1 MRKTDSTIRFKESLR
16 ISAVVLSIVSHLVSM
31 LLLSLYYRNLEIGYH
46 FLWQFYA
53 LAIVSMIVSLMLF
66 FIHETSTQIVFLFL
80 RYILLFLI
88 GYPLG
93 NYIGIELILYSSLI
107 IEISFYLSFPGNLI
121 VQSIIFFLFV
131 LTQGDGSAWQQTID
145 RVSIH
150 NLIATAIFS
159 LIIIIISL
167 KLKQSAEMSVEKT
180 KRIVHLDSAITQLT
194 DANIGFQ
201 SYVKTLEIQ
210 TLIEERK
217 RVSREIH
224 DTVGYVLTN
233 IIMMMEAAAL
243 LPNEKKTKRNEIL
256 FTARDQAQKG
266 LAETRAALRH
276 LRNEKIVKTYGI
288 NMIEEL
294 VSVFQ
299 QATGIDIRVEY
310 GNLSG
315 FTNDRIDAIIFR
327 TIQEGMT
334 NAFRH
339 GMATVIRINFWISD
353 KTLRVTIHDNGTG
366 SKEIVDGI
374 GVAGMRERI
383 SGIGGTI
390 DIRNVDDG
398 FKIDVEIPLELT
410 IGRD

>member
-1 MRKTDSTIRFKESLR
+1 MTKIDPLIRFKQPLHL
-16 ISAVVLSIVSHLVSM
+16 SAVVLSIGSHLISI
-31 LLLSLYYRNLEIGYH
+31 LLFSLYYRKLEVGYH

-53 LAIVSMIVSLMLF
+53 LALFSILISLMLF
-66 FIHETSTQIVFLFL
+66 FIHDISTQIIFIFL
-80 RYILLFLI
+80 RYLFLFLI

-121 VQSIIFFLFV
+121 VQSIIFLLFI
-131 LTQGDGSAWQQTID
+131 LTQGDLSAWQLNID
-145 RVSIH
+145 RVSVH
-150 NLIATAIFS
+150 DLIATAIFS
-159 LIIIIISL
+159 LFIIAISL
-167 KLKQSAEMSVEKT
+167 MLKQSTEKGDKKT
-180 KRIVHLDSAITQLT
+180 KRIIHLDSAISQLS

-256 FTARDQAQKG
+256 FTARNQAQKG
-266 LAETRAALRH
+266 LSETRAALRH

-299 QATGIDIRVEY
+299 EATGIDIKVEY

-339 GMATVIRINFWISD
+339 GMATVIRINFWITG
-353 KTLRVTIHDNGTG
+353 KTLRVSIHDNGIG

-383 SGIGGTI
+383 SDIGGTI

-398 FKIDVEIPLELT
+398 FKIDVEIPLE
-410 IGRD
+410 

>member
-1 MRKTDSTIRFKESLR
+1 MTKIVPIVRVKQPLLL
-16 ISAVVLSIVSHLVSM
+16 SAAALSILSHLISI
-31 LLLSLYYRNLEIGYH
+31 LLFSLYYRNLEVGYH

-53 LAIVSMIVSLMLF
+53 LALVSMIVSLMLF
-66 FIHETSTQIVFLFL
+66 FIHETRTQIIFLFL
-80 RYILLFLI
+80 HYLLLFLI

-93 NYIGIELILYSSLI
+93 NYIGIELILYSALI

-121 VQSIIFFLFV
+121 VQSIIFFLFI
-131 LTQGDGSAWQQTID
+131 LSQGEGSAWQRTID

-150 NLIATAIFS
+150 DLMATSIIS
-159 LIIIIISL
+159 LIIIIISMM
-167 KLKQSAEMSVEKT
+167 LKQSAEKCDKKT
-180 KRIVHLDSAITQLT
+180 KRITHLDSAISQLS

-243 LPNEKKTKRNEIL
+243 LPNEKKMKRNEIL

-276 LRNEKIVKTYGI
+276 LRNEKVVKAYGT

-299 QATGIDIRVEY
+299 QATGIDIKVEY

-339 GMATVIRINFWISD
+339 GMATVIRINFWIAG
-353 KTLRVTIHDNGTG
+353 KTLRVSIHDNGIG

-383 SGIGGTI
+383 SDIGGTI

-398 FKIDVEIPLELT
+398 FKIDVEIPLEQE
-410 IGRD
+410 IG

>member
-1 MRKTDSTIRFKESLR
+1 
-16 ISAVVLSIVSHLVSM
+16 
-31 LLLSLYYRNLEIGYH
+31 
-46 FLWQFYA
+46 
-53 LAIVSMIVSLMLF
+53 MLF
-66 FIHETSTQIVFLFL
+66 LINEPGTLIIFIFL
-80 RYILLFLI
+80 RYLLLFLI

-107 IEISFYLSFPGNLI
+107 LEISFYLSFPGNI
-121 VQSIIFFLFV
+121 AVQFIIFFLFI
-131 LTQGDGSAWQQTID
+131 LSQGDVSAWQKNIE
-145 RVSIH
+145 RVSLH
-150 NLIATAIFS
+150 DLLATTLYS

-167 KLKQSAEMSVEKT
+167 MLKKYSENCIEKT
-180 KRIVHLDSAITQLT
+180 KKIVHLDSAITQLT

-243 LPNEKKTKRNEIL
+243 LSDGKKLKRNEIL
-256 FTARDQAQKG
+256 STARDQAQKG

-299 QATGIDIRVEY
+299 QATGIDIKVEY
-310 GNLSG
+310 GNISG

-339 GMATVIRINFWISD
+339 GMATVIRINFWISE
-353 KTLRVTIHDNGTG
+353 KTLRVSIHDNGIG
-366 SKEIVDGI
+366 SIEIVDGI

-383 SGIGGTI
+383 SDIGGNI

-398 FKIDVEIPLELT
+398 FKIDIEIPLE
-410 IGRD
+410 

>member
-1 MRKTDSTIRFKESLR
+1 MKLYNSFKLKGNLR
-16 ISAVVLSIVSHLVSM
+16 LTGLSLSILSHLISVI
-31 LLLSLYYRNLEIGYH
+31 LFSLYYQNLEVGYH
-46 FLWQFYA
+46 FLGQFYV
-53 LAIVSMIVSLMLF
+53 LVLFSLIFSLMLF
-66 FIHETSTQIVFLFL
+66 FIHETRTQLIIIFL
-80 RYILLFLI
+80 RYLLLFLI

-107 IEISFYLSFPGNLI
+107 LEISFYLSFPGNI
-121 VQSIIFFLFV
+121 VVQFIIFFLFI
-131 LTQGDGSAWQQTID
+131 LSQGDVSAWQKNIE
-145 RVSIH
+145 RVSLH
-150 NLIATAIFS
+150 DLLATTVYS

-167 KLKQSAEMSVEKT
+167 MLKKSSNNSSEKS
-180 KRIVHLDSAITQLT
+180 KKIAHLDSAITQLT
-194 DANIGFQ
+194 NANIGFQ
-201 SYVKTLEIQ
+201 SYVKTLEMQ
-210 TLIEERK
+210 TLVEERK

-256 FTARDQAQKG
+256 LTARNQAQKG
-266 LAETRAALRH
+266 LAETRAALRL
-276 LRNEKIVKTYGI
+276 LRNEKIVKTYGT
-288 NMIEEL
+288 NMIKEL

-299 QATGIDIRVEY
+299 KATGIEIQVEY
-310 GNLSG
+310 GNLAG

-339 GMATVIRINFWISD
+339 GMATVIRINFWITG
-353 KTLRVTIHDNGTG
+353 KTLRVSIHDNGIG

-383 SGIGGTI
+383 SDIGGTI
-390 DIRNVDDG
+390 DIRNVEDG
-398 FKIDVEIPLELT
+398 FKIDVEIPLE
-410 IGRD
+410 

>member
-1 MRKTDSTIRFKESLR
+1 LIKQVILDRFKSPLR
-16 ISAVVLSIVSHLVSM
+16 ISAVLLSVISHVISIILF
-31 LLLSLYYRNLEIGYH
+31 SLYYRNLEIGYY

-53 LAIVSMIVSLMLF
+53 FAIVSVVLSLMLF
-66 FIHETSTQIVFLFL
+66 FIYETSTQIIFIFL
-80 RYILLFLI
+80 RYLLLFLI

-93 NYIGIELILYSSLI
+93 NYIGIELILYASLI
-107 IEISFYLSFPGNLI
+107 IEISFYLSFPGNII
-121 VQSIIFFLFV
+121 VQSIIFFLFM
-131 LTQGDGSAWQQTID
+131 LSQGEVSAWQKNIE

-150 NLIATAIFS
+150 DLTATAVYS
-159 LIIIIISL
+159 LIIIVISL
-167 KLKQSAEMSVEKT
+167 MLNKYSKNCTEKT
-180 KRIVHLDSAITQLT
+180 KKIEHLDSAITQLT

-243 LPNEKKTKRNEIL
+243 LTDEKKIKRNEIL
-256 FTARDQAQKG
+256 STARDQAQKG
-266 LAETRAALRH
+266 LSETRTALRH
-276 LRNEKIVKTYGI
+276 LRNEKIVKAYGI

-299 QATGIDIRVEY
+299 QATGIDIKVEY

-339 GMATVIRINFWISD
+339 GMATVIRINFWITQKS
-353 KTLRVTIHDNGTG
+353 LRVTIHDNGIG

-383 SGIGGTI
+383 TDIGGNI

-398 FKIDVEIPLELT
+398 FKIDVEIPLE
-410 IGRD
+410 

>member
-1 MRKTDSTIRFKESLR
+1 
-16 ISAVVLSIVSHLVSM
+16 
-31 LLLSLYYRNLEIGYH
+31 
-46 FLWQFYA
+46 
-53 LAIVSMIVSLMLF
+53 
-66 FIHETSTQIVFLFL
+66 
-80 RYILLFLI
+80 
-88 GYPLG
+88 
-93 NYIGIELILYSSLI
+93 

-121 VQSIIFFLFV
+121 VQSIIFLLFI
-131 LTQGDGSAWQQTID
+131 LTQGDLSAWQLNID
-145 RVSIH
+145 RVSVH
-150 NLIATAIFS
+150 DLIATAIFS
-159 LIIIIISL
+159 LFIIAISL
-167 KLKQSAEMSVEKT
+167 MLKQSTEKGDKKT
-180 KRIVHLDSAITQLT
+180 KRIIHLDSAISQLS

-256 FTARDQAQKG
+256 FTARNQAQKG
-266 LAETRAALRH
+266 LSETRAALRH

-299 QATGIDIRVEY
+299 EATGIDIKVEY

-339 GMATVIRINFWISD
+339 GMATVIRINFWITG
-353 KTLRVTIHDNGTG
+353 KTLRVSIHDNGIG

-383 SGIGGTI
+383 SDIGGTI

-398 FKIDVEIPLELT
+398 FKIDVEIPLE
-410 IGRD
+410 

>member
-1 MRKTDSTIRFKESLR
+1 MAKTVFINRFKQPLR
-16 ISAVVLSIVSHLVSM
+16 ISAVVFSTLSHLISI
-31 LLLSLYYRNLEIGYH
+31 LLFSLYYTNLEVGYH
-46 FLWQFYA
+46 FLGQFYA
-53 LAIVSMIVSLMLF
+53 LVLFSLIFSLMLF
-66 FIHETSTQIVFLFL
+66 FIYETRTQVIIIFL
-80 RYILLFLI
+80 RYLLLFLI

-121 VQSIIFFLFV
+121 VQSIIFFLFI
-131 LTQGDGSAWQQTID
+131 LTQGDVSAWQLNIS

-150 NLIATAIFS
+150 DLIATTVYS
-159 LIIIIISL
+159 LTIITVSL
-167 KLKQSAEMSVEKT
+167 MLKQSTAKGIEKT
-180 KRIVHLDSAITQLT
+180 KKIIHLDSAITQLT

-201 SYVKTLEIQ
+201 SYVKTLEMQ

-256 FTARDQAQKG
+256 LTAKGQAQKG

-276 LRNEKIVKTYGI
+276 LRNERIVKTYGT
-288 NMIEEL
+288 NMIKEL

-299 QATGIDIRVEY
+299 QATGIEIQVEY
-310 GNLSG
+310 GNLAG

-339 GMATVIRINFWISD
+339 GMATVIRINFWISG
-353 KTLRVTIHDNGTG
+353 KKLRVSIHDNGIG

-398 FKIDVEIPLELT
+398 FKIDVEIPLE
-410 IGRD
+410 

>member
-1 MRKTDSTIRFKESLR
+1 MNVSMKLYNSFKLKGNLR
-16 ISAVVLSIVSHLVSM
+16 LTGLSLSILSHLISVI
-31 LLLSLYYRNLEIGYH
+31 LFSLYYQNLEVGYH
-46 FLWQFYA
+46 FLGQFYV
-53 LAIVSMIVSLMLF
+53 LVLFSLIFSLMLF
-66 FIHETSTQIVFLFL
+66 FIHETRTQLIIIFL
-80 RYILLFLI
+80 RYLLLFLI

-93 NYIGIELILYSSLI
+93 NYIGIELILYTSLA

-121 VQSIIFFLFV
+121 VQFIIFFLFI
-131 LTQGDGSAWQQTID
+131 LTQGDVSAWQLNIS

-150 NLIATAIFS
+150 DLIATTVYS
-159 LIIIIISL
+159 LTIIIISL
-167 KLKQSAEMSVEKT
+167 MLKQRTVRGIEKT
-180 KRIVHLDSAITQLT
+180 KKIAHLDSAITQLT

-201 SYVKTLEIQ
+201 SYVKTLEMQ

-243 LPNEKKTKRNEIL
+243 LPNEEKTKRNEIL
-256 FTARDQAQKG
+256 LTARNQAQKG
-266 LAETRAALRH
+266 LSETRAALRL
-276 LRNEKIVKTYGI
+276 LRNERIVKTYGT
-288 NMIEEL
+288 NMIKEL

-299 QATGIDIRVEY
+299 EATGIEIQVEY
-310 GNLSG
+310 GNLAG

-334 NAFRH
+334 NSFRH
-339 GMATVIRINFWISD
+339 GMATVIRINFWISG
-353 KTLRVTIHDNGTG
+353 KKLRVSIHDNGIG

-383 SGIGGTI
+383 SDIGGTI

-398 FKIDVEIPLELT
+398 FKIDVEIPLE
-410 IGRD
+410 

>member
-1 MRKTDSTIRFKESLR
+1 MTKIVPVVRFKQPLR
-16 ISAVVLSIVSHLVSM
+16 ISAVVLSILSHLVSI
-31 LLLSLYYRNLEIGYH
+31 LLFSLYYRNLEVGYH

-53 LAIVSMIVSLMLF
+53 LTLFSIIVSLMLF
-66 FIHETSTQIVFLFL
+66 FIHEISTKIIIFFL
-80 RYILLFLI
+80 RYLLLFLI

-93 NYIGIELILYSSLI
+93 NYISIELILYSSLI

-121 VQSIIFFLFV
+121 VQSIIFILFL
-131 LTQGDGSAWQQTID
+131 LTQGEGSAWQRTID

-150 NLIATAIFS
+150 DLIATALFS
-159 LIIIIISL
+159 LMIIIISL
-167 KLKQSAEMSVEKT
+167 MLKQSTEKSNEKT
-180 KRIVHLDSAITQLT
+180 KRIIHLNSAISQLS

-201 SYVKTLEIQ
+201 SYVKTLEIH

-243 LPNEKKTKRNEIL
+243 LPNEKKTKRTEIL

-266 LAETRAALRH
+266 LEETRAALRH

-299 QATGIDIRVEY
+299 EATGIDIKVEY

-339 GMATVIRINFWISD
+339 GMATVIRINFWISE
-353 KTLRVTIHDNGTG
+353 KTLRVSIHDNGIG
-366 SKEIVDGI
+366 AKEIVDGI

-383 SGIGGTI
+383 SDIGGTI

-398 FKIDVEIPLELT
+398 FKIDVEIPLE
-410 IGRD
+410 

>member
-1 MRKTDSTIRFKESLR
+1 LLKKALINKIKKPLKF
-16 ISAVVLSIVSHLVSM
+16 SAMMLSVVSHFVSII
-31 LLLSLYYRNLEIGYH
+31 LFSLYYRNLEVGNY
-46 FLWQFYA
+46 FLWQFYVFS
-53 LAIVSMIVSLMLF
+53 IVSVIISLILF
-66 FIHETSTQIVFLFL
+66 LLNDTSTTIIFIFL
-80 RYILLFLI
+80 RYLLLFLI

-93 NYIGIELILYSSLI
+93 TYIGLELILYSSLI
-107 IEISFYLSFPGNLI
+107 IEISFYLSFPGNII
-121 VQSIIFFLFV
+121 VQSIIFFLFI
-131 LTQGDGSAWQQTID
+131 LSQGDVSAWQKNIEK
-145 RVSIH
+145 VSIH
-150 NLIATAIFS
+150 DLTATTVYS

-167 KLKQSAEMSVEKT
+167 MLKKSSENSSEKT
-180 KRIVHLDSAITQLT
+180 KRILHLDSAITQLT

-243 LPNEKKTKRNEIL
+243 LSDRKKIKRNEIL

-276 LRNEKIVKTYGI
+276 LRNEKIGKTYGI

-299 QATGIDIRVEY
+299 QATGIDIKVEY

-339 GMATVIRINFWISD
+339 GMATIIRINFWITEE
-353 KTLRVTIHDNGTG
+353 TLRVSIHDNGIG

-383 SGIGGTI
+383 FDIGGNI

-398 FKIDVEIPLELT
+398 FKIDVEIPLE
-410 IGRD
+410 

>member
-1 MRKTDSTIRFKESLR
+1 MI
-16 ISAVVLSIVSHLVSM
+16 IS
-31 LLLSLYYRNLEIGYH
+31 LLLLFINETGTQTIFILVR
-46 FLWQFYA
+46 FL
-53 LAIVSMIVSLMLF
+53 
-66 FIHETSTQIVFLFL
+66 
-80 RYILLFLI
+80 LLFLI

-93 NYIGIELILYSSLI
+93 TYIGIELILYSSLI
-107 IEISFYLSFPGNLI
+107 IEISFYLSYPGNLI
-121 VQSIIFFLFV
+121 VQIVIFLLFM
-131 LTQGDGSAWQQTID
+131 LSQGEASAWQINIE
-145 RVSIH
+145 RVSLH
-150 NLIATAIFS
+150 DLTATAMYS
-159 LIIIIISL
+159 LVIIVITLML
-167 KLKQSAEMSVEKT
+167 KKSADRCTDKT
-180 KRIVHLDSAITQLT
+180 KRIVHLDSAITQLS

-201 SYVKTLEIQ
+201 SYVKNLEIQ

-243 LPNEKKTKRNEIL
+243 LSDKKKLKRNEIL

-276 LRNEKIVKTYGI
+276 LRNETIVKTYGI

-294 VSVFQ
+294 VSVFR
-299 QATGIDIRVEY
+299 QATGIDIKVEY

-315 FTNDRIDAIIFR
+315 FTNDKIDAIIFR

-339 GMATVIRINFWISD
+339 GMATVIRINFWITEN
-353 KTLRVTIHDNGTG
+353 TLRVSIHDNGKG

-383 SGIGGTI
+383 SDIGGKI

-398 FKIDVEIPLELT
+398 FKIDVEIPLEQK
-410 IGRD
+410 IGYN

>member
-1 MRKTDSTIRFKESLR
+1 MIKQVILDRFKSPLR
-16 ISAVVLSIVSHLVSM
+16 ISAVLLSVISHVISIILF
-31 LLLSLYYRNLEIGYH
+31 SLYYRNLEIGYY

-53 LAIVSMIVSLMLF
+53 FAIVSVVLSLMLF
-66 FIHETSTQIVFLFL
+66 FIYETSTQIIFIFL
-80 RYILLFLI
+80 RYLLLFLI

-93 NYIGIELILYSSLI
+93 NYIGIELILYASLI
-107 IEISFYLSFPGNLI
+107 IEISFYLSFPGNII
-121 VQSIIFFLFV
+121 VQSIIFFLFM
-131 LTQGDGSAWQQTID
+131 LSQGEVSAWQKNIE

-150 NLIATAIFS
+150 DLTATAVYS
-159 LIIIIISL
+159 LIIIVISL
-167 KLKQSAEMSVEKT
+167 MLNKYSKNCTEKT
-180 KRIVHLDSAITQLT
+180 KKIEHLDSAITQLT

-243 LPNEKKTKRNEIL
+243 LTDEKKIKRNEIL
-256 FTARDQAQKG
+256 STARDQAQKG
-266 LAETRAALRH
+266 LSETRTALRH
-276 LRNEKIVKTYGI
+276 LRNEKIVKAYGI

-299 QATGIDIRVEY
+299 QATGIDIKVEY

-339 GMATVIRINFWISD
+339 GMATVIRINFWITQKS
-353 KTLRVTIHDNGTG
+353 LRVTIHDNGIG

-383 SGIGGTI
+383 TDIGGNI

-398 FKIDVEIPLELT
+398 FKIDVEIPLE
-410 IGRD
+410 

>member
-1 MRKTDSTIRFKESLR
+1 MNIAMKRYNLFSLKTNLRKTS
-16 ISAVVLSIVSHLVSM
+16 
-31 LLLSLYYRNLEIGYH
+31 LLLSILSYIISIILFYLYYRNLEFGYK
-46 FLWQFYA
+46 FQRQFYIF
-53 LAIVSMIVSLMLF
+53 LIFSL
-66 FIHETSTQIVFLFL
+66 FISILLFL
-80 RYILLFLI
+80 SKETRSSLLLLIIRYVLLFLI

-93 NYIGIELILYSSLI
+93 SYIGIELVLYSALI
-107 IEISFYLSFPGNLI
+107 IEISFYLPLPGNIILQI
-121 VQSIIFFLFV
+121 IIFTGFILS
-131 LTQGDGSAWQQTID
+131 QGDISAWQKNISG
-145 RVSIH
+145 VSFHDLLAISAYGLV
-150 NLIATAIFS
+150 LIA
-159 LIIIIISL
+159 ISVML
-167 KLKQSAEMSVEKT
+167 KNSDTINHTKTEKI
-180 KRIVHLDSAITQLT
+180 KHLDSAISQLT

-243 LPNEKKTKRNEIL
+243 LSDEKKIKRNEIL

-266 LAETRAALRH
+266 LTETRAALRH
-276 LRNEKIVKTYGI
+276 LRNEKIVKNYGI

-294 VSVFQ
+294 VSVFHK
-299 QATGIDIRVEY
+299 ATGIDIKVEY
-310 GNLSG
+310 GNISG

-339 GMATVIRINFWISD
+339 GMATVIRINFWITEE
-353 KTLRVTIHDNGTG
+353 TLRVSIHDNGIG
-366 SKEIVDGI
+366 STEIVDGI

-383 SGIGGTI
+383 FDIGGNI

-398 FKIDVEIPLELT
+398 FKIDVEIPLE
-410 IGRD
+410 

>member
-1 MRKTDSTIRFKESLR
+1 M
-16 ISAVVLSIVSHLVSM
+16 
-31 LLLSLYYRNLEIGYH
+31 
-46 FLWQFYA
+46 
-53 LAIVSMIVSLMLF
+53 
-66 FIHETSTQIVFLFL
+66 
-80 RYILLFLI
+80 
-88 GYPLG
+88 
-93 NYIGIELILYSSLI
+93 
-107 IEISFYLSFPGNLI
+107 
-121 VQSIIFFLFV
+121 VQSIIFFLFMFS
-131 LTQGDGSAWQQTID
+131 QGEVSAWQKNIE
-145 RVSIH
+145 RVSLH
-150 NLIATAIFS
+150 DLTATAVYS
-159 LIIIIISL
+159 LIIIVISL
-167 KLKQSAEMSVEKT
+167 MLKKYSKNCTEKT

-233 IIMMMEAAAL
+233 IIMMMEDAAL
-243 LPNEKKTKRNEIL
+243 LTDEKKIKRNEIL
-256 FTARDQAQKG
+256 FTARNQAQKG
-266 LAETRAALRH
+266 LEETRAALRH
-276 LRNEKIVKTYGI
+276 LRNETIVKTYGI

-299 QATGIDIRVEY
+299 QATGIDIKVEY

-339 GMATVIRINFWISD
+339 GMATIIRINFWITK
-353 KTLRVTIHDNGTG
+353 KTLRVSIHDNGIG

-383 SGIGGTI
+383 YSIGGNI

-398 FKIDVEIPLELT
+398 FKIDVEIPLE
-410 IGRD
+410 

>member
-1 MRKTDSTIRFKESLR
+1 MNVSMKLYNSFKLKGNLR
-16 ISAVVLSIVSHLVSM
+16 LTGLSLSILSHLISVI
-31 LLLSLYYRNLEIGYH
+31 LFSLYYQNLEVGYH
-46 FLWQFYA
+46 FLGQFYV
-53 LAIVSMIVSLMLF
+53 LVLFSLIFSLMLF
-66 FIHETSTQIVFLFL
+66 FIHETRTQLIIIFL
-80 RYILLFLI
+80 RYLLLFLI

-107 IEISFYLSFPGNLI
+107 LEISFYLSFPGNI
-121 VQSIIFFLFV
+121 VVQFIIFFLFI
-131 LTQGDGSAWQQTID
+131 LSQGDVSAWQKNIE
-145 RVSIH
+145 RVSLH
-150 NLIATAIFS
+150 DLLATTVYS

-167 KLKQSAEMSVEKT
+167 MLKKSSNNSSEKS
-180 KRIVHLDSAITQLT
+180 KKIAHLDSAITQLT
-194 DANIGFQ
+194 NANIGFQ
-201 SYVKTLEIQ
+201 SYVKTLEMQ
-210 TLIEERK
+210 TLVEERK

-256 FTARDQAQKG
+256 LTARNQAQKG
-266 LAETRAALRH
+266 LAETRAALRL
-276 LRNEKIVKTYGI
+276 LRNEKIVKTYGT
-288 NMIEEL
+288 NMIKEL

-299 QATGIDIRVEY
+299 KATGIEIQVEY
-310 GNLSG
+310 GNLAG

-339 GMATVIRINFWISD
+339 GMATVIRINFWITG
-353 KTLRVTIHDNGTG
+353 KTLRVSIHDNGIG

-383 SGIGGTI
+383 SDIGGTI
-390 DIRNVDDG
+390 DIRNVEDG
-398 FKIDVEIPLELT
+398 FKIDVEIPLE
-410 IGRD
+410 

>member
-1 MRKTDSTIRFKESLR
+1 MITQIAPDRFKAPLK
-16 ISAVVLSIVSHLVSM
+16 ISAVLLSEISHLVSIF
-31 LLLSLYYRNLEIGYH
+31 LFSLFYKNLEIGDY
-46 FLWQFYA
+46 FFWQFYTFT
-53 LAIVSMIVSLMLF
+53 IVSAILSLILF
-66 FIHETSTQIVFLFL
+66 VIHETSTQIIFIFL
-80 RYILLFLI
+80 RYLLLFLI

-93 NYIGIELILYSSLI
+93 NYIGIELILYASLI
-107 IEISFYLSFPGNLI
+107 IEISFYLSSPGNII
-121 VQSIIFFLFV
+121 VQSIIFFLFI
-131 LTQGDGSAWQQTID
+131 LSQGDVSAWQENIEG
-145 RVSIH
+145 VSIH
-150 NLIATAIFS
+150 DLTATAVYS

-167 KLKQSAEMSVEKT
+167 LLQKSSKNCTEKT
-180 KRIVHLDSAITQLT
+180 KKIVHLNSAITQLT

-243 LPNEKKTKRNEIL
+243 LTDEKKIKRNEII

-276 LRNEKIVKTYGI
+276 LRNETLVKTYGI

-299 QATGIDIRVEY
+299 QATGIDIKVEY

-339 GMATVIRINFWISD
+339 GMATVIRINFWISEN
-353 KTLRVTIHDNGTG
+353 TLRVSIHDNGIG
-366 SKEIVDGI
+366 SKEIVEGI

-383 SGIGGTI
+383 TAIGGVI

-398 FKIDVEIPLELT
+398 FKIDVEIPL
-410 IGRD
+410 

>member
-1 MRKTDSTIRFKESLR
+1 MVKQAVSNNKLKFLR
-16 ISAVVLSIVSHLVSM
+16 IPA
-31 LLLSLYYRNLEIGYH
+31 LLLSVISHSVALVLFILYYNNLEIGYN
-46 FLWQFYA
+46 FLGQFYA
-53 LAIVSMIVSLMLF
+53 FIMVSIIISLLLF
-66 FIHETSTQIVFLFL
+66 FIQETSTKVIFIFLHYL
-80 RYILLFLI
+80 LLFLI

-107 IEISFYLSFPGNLI
+107 IEISFYLSSPGNI
-121 VQSIIFFLFV
+121 VVQSIIFLLFM
-131 LTQGDGSAWQQTID
+131 LSQGEASAWQKSID

-150 NLIATAIFS
+150 DLTAAAVYS

-167 KLKQSAEMSVEKT
+167 MLKKSSKNCTEKT
-180 KRIVHLDSAITQLT
+180 KKIVHLDSAITQLT

-243 LPNEKKTKRNEIL
+243 LSDDKKIKRNEIL
-256 FTARDQAQKG
+256 STARDQAQKG
-266 LAETRAALRH
+266 LTETRAALRH
-276 LRNEKIVKTYGI
+276 LRNETIVKTYGI
-288 NMIEEL
+288 NMIKEL

-299 QATGIDIRVEY
+299 QATGIDIKVEY

-339 GMATVIRINFWISD
+339 GMATVIRINFWITE
-353 KTLRVTIHDNGTG
+353 KTLRVSIHDNGIG
-366 SKEIVDGI
+366 SKEIVAGI
-374 GVAGMRERI
+374 GVAGMKERI
-383 SGIGGTI
+383 FDIGGSI

-398 FKIDVEIPLELT
+398 FNIDVEIPLEQT
-410 IGRD
+410 IGRN

>member
-1 MRKTDSTIRFKESLR
+1 MKQIFIFNRINQPLR
-16 ISAVVLSIVSHLVSM
+16 ISALAISIISHLISII
-31 LLLSLYYRNLEIGYH
+31 LFRLYYTNLEIGYY

-53 LAIVSMIVSLMLF
+53 FAVVSMILGLMLF
-66 FIHETSTQIVFLFL
+66 FIQETSTKVVFIFIHYL
-80 RYILLFLI
+80 LLFLI

-107 IEISFYLSFPGNLI
+107 IEISFYLLFPGNI
-121 VQSIIFFLFV
+121 VVQSIIFSLFM
-131 LTQGDGSAWQQTID
+131 LSQGKVSAWQKNID

-150 NLIATAIFS
+150 DLTAAALYS
-159 LIIIIISL
+159 LIVITISL
-167 KLKQSAEMSVEKT
+167 MLKKSSDKCTEKT
-180 KRIVHLDSAITQLT
+180 KRIIHLDSAITQLT

-243 LPNEKKTKRNEIL
+243 LSDDKKIKRNEIL
-256 FTARDQAQKG
+256 STARDQAQKG
-266 LAETRAALRH
+266 LEETRAALRH
-276 LRNEKIVKTYGI
+276 LRNETIVKTYGI

-299 QATGIDIRVEY
+299 QATGIDIKVEY

-339 GMATVIRINFWISD
+339 GMATIIRINFWIT
-353 KTLRVTIHDNGTG
+353 KINLRVSIHDNGIG
-366 SKEIVDGI
+366 SKDIVDGI

-383 SGIGGTI
+383 FDIGGTI

-398 FKIDVEIPLELT
+398 FKIDLEIPLE
-410 IGRD
+410 

>member
-1 MRKTDSTIRFKESLR
+1 
-16 ISAVVLSIVSHLVSM
+16 
-31 LLLSLYYRNLEIGYH
+31 
-46 FLWQFYA
+46 
-53 LAIVSMIVSLMLF
+53 MLF
-66 FIHETSTQIVFLFL
+66 FMHETGTQIIFIFL
-80 RYILLFLI
+80 RYLLLFLI

-107 IEISFYLSFPGNLI
+107 IETSFYLSSPGNII
-121 VQSIIFFLFV
+121 VQSIIFFLFM
-131 LTQGDGSAWQQTID
+131 LSQGEVSAWQKNIE

-150 NLIATAIFS
+150 DLTAAAVYS
-159 LIIIIISL
+159 LIIIVISIML
-167 KLKQSAEMSVEKT
+167 KRYSNSCTEKT
-180 KRIVHLDSAITQLT
+180 KRIIHLDSAITQLT

-233 IIMMMEAAAL
+233 IIMMMEAAVL
-243 LPNEKKTKRNEIL
+243 LSDEKKLKRNEIL
-256 FTARDQAQKG
+256 STARDQAQKG

-276 LRNEKIVKTYGI
+276 LRNENIVKPYGI

-299 QATGIDIRVEY
+299 AATGIDIKVEY

-339 GMATVIRINFWISD
+339 GMATIISINFWITEE
-353 KTLRVTIHDNGTG
+353 TLRVSIHDNGIG

-383 SGIGGTI
+383 LGIGGTL

-398 FKIDVEIPLELT
+398 FKIDVEIPME
-410 IGRD
+410 

>member
-1 MRKTDSTIRFKESLR
+1 MTKIVTSDRFRQPLR
-16 ISAVVLSIVSHLVSM
+16 ISAAALSILSHLVSI
-31 LLLSLYYRNLEIGYH
+31 LLFSLYYRNLEVGYH
-46 FLWQFYA
+46 FIWQFYA
-53 LAIVSMIVSLMLF
+53 LALFSMIVSLMLF
-66 FIHETSTQIVFLFL
+66 FIHETSTQIIIIFL
-80 RYILLFLI
+80 RYLLLFLI

-93 NYIGIELILYSSLI
+93 NYIGIELILYSSLV
-107 IEISFYLSFPGNLI
+107 IEISFYLLFPGNLI
-121 VQSIIFFLFV
+121 VQSVIFFLFI
-131 LTQGDGSAWQQTID
+131 LTQGNVSAWQQNID
-145 RVSIH
+145 PVSGH
-150 NLIATAIFS
+150 DLIATAVYS
-159 LIIIIISL
+159 LIIIVISL
-167 KLKQSAEMSVEKT
+167 MLKQSAEKCAEKT
-180 KRIVHLDSAITQLT
+180 KRIVHLDSAISQLT

-201 SYVKTLEIQ
+201 SYVKNLEIQ

-243 LPNEKKTKRNEIL
+243 LPNEKKSKRNEIL

-276 LRNEKIVKTYGI
+276 LRNEKIVKAYGI

-299 QATGIDIRVEY
+299 QATGIDIKVEY

-339 GMATVIRINFWISD
+339 GMATVIRINFWISGE
-353 KTLRVTIHDNGTG
+353 TLRVSIHDNGMG
-366 SKEIVDGI
+366 SKEIVEGI

-383 SGIGGTI
+383 SDIGGQI

-398 FKIDVEIPLELT
+398 FKIDVEIPLEFT
-410 IGRD
+410 IG

>member
-1 MRKTDSTIRFKESLR
+1 MTKIISLIKFKQPLHL
-16 ISAVVLSIVSHLVSM
+16 SAVILSIISHLASI
-31 LLLSLYYRNLEIGYH
+31 LLFTLYCRNLEFGYH

-53 LAIVSMIVSLMLF
+53 LTLFSMIISLILF
-66 FIHETSTQIVFLFL
+66 FIHETSTHIIFLFL
-80 RYILLFLI
+80 RYTLLFLI

-93 NYIGIELILYSSLI
+93 NYIGIELILYATLI
-107 IEISFYLSFPGNLI
+107 IEVSFYLSFPVNLG
-121 VQSIIFFLFV
+121 VQFIIFVSFL
-131 LTQGDGSAWQQTID
+131 LTQGDGSAWQQNIGP
-145 RVSIH
+145 VSSH
-150 NLIATAIFS
+150 DLIATAIFS
-159 LIIIIISL
+159 LIMIVISL
-167 KLKQSAEMSVEKT
+167 MLKQSTDKSNEKT
-180 KRIVHLDSAITQLT
+180 KRIIHLDSAISQLS

-201 SYVKTLEIQ
+201 SYVKTLEIH

-243 LPNEKKTKRNEIL
+243 LPNEKKTKRTEIL

-299 QATGIDIRVEY
+299 EATGIDIKVEY

-339 GMATVIRINFWISD
+339 GMATVIRINFWIAD
-353 KTLRVTIHDNGTG
+353 KTLRVSIHDNGIG

-383 SGIGGTI
+383 SDIGGTI

-398 FKIDVEIPLELT
+398 FKIDVEIPLE
-410 IGRD
+410 

>member
-1 MRKTDSTIRFKESLR
+1 MTKAISSDRFKQPLR
-16 ISAVVLSIVSHLVSM
+16 ISAAIISFLSHIVSI
-31 LLLSLYYRNLEIGYH
+31 LLFSLYYRNLEIGHY

-53 LAIVSMIVSLMLF
+53 LAIVSMIISIMLF
-66 FIHETSTQIVFLFL
+66 FIYETSTQIIFIFL
-80 RYILLFLI
+80 RYLLLFLI

-93 NYIGIELILYSSLI
+93 DYIGIELILYSSLI
-107 IEISFYLSFPGNLI
+107 IEISFYLSFPGNMI
-121 VQSIIFFLFV
+121 VQSIVFFLFI
-131 LTQGDGSAWQQTID
+131 LTQGDASAWQQKIN

-150 NLIATAIFS
+150 DLTAAAAFS
-159 LIIIIISL
+159 LFIIVISL
-167 KLKQSAEMSVEKT
+167 MLRQSAERGDRKA

-194 DANIGFQ
+194 DANLGFQ
-201 SYVKTLEIQ
+201 SYVKNLEIQ

-243 LPNEKKTKRNEIL
+243 LPDKKDTKRKEIL

-276 LRNEKIVKTYGI
+276 LRNETVVKAYGI

-299 QATGIDIRVEY
+299 QATGIDIKVEY

-339 GMATVIRINFWISD
+339 GMATVIRINFWIIEE
-353 KTLRVTIHDNGTG
+353 TLRVSIHDNGMG
-366 SKEIVDGI
+366 SKEIVEGI

-383 SGIGGTI
+383 ADIGGKI

-398 FKIDVEIPLELT
+398 FKIDVEIPLEEG
-410 IGRD
+410 IG

>member
-1 MRKTDSTIRFKESLR
+1 LIKQVSSYKFKKPLNLT
-16 ISAVVLSIVSHLVSM
+16 AVLLSVISHLVSI
-31 LLLSLYYRNLEIGYH
+31 LLFSLYYRNLVVGHY

-53 LAIVSMIVSLMLF
+53 LTIVSLIISLMLF
-66 FIHETSTQIVFLFL
+66 LINEPGTLIIFIFL
-80 RYILLFLI
+80 RYLLLFLI

-107 IEISFYLSFPGNLI
+107 LEISFYLSFPGNI
-121 VQSIIFFLFV
+121 AVQFIIFFLFI
-131 LTQGDGSAWQQTID
+131 LSQGDVSAWQKNIE
-145 RVSIH
+145 RVSLH
-150 NLIATAIFS
+150 DLLATTLYS

-167 KLKQSAEMSVEKT
+167 MLKKYSENCIEKT
-180 KRIVHLDSAITQLT
+180 KKIVHLDSAITQLT

-243 LPNEKKTKRNEIL
+243 LSDGKKLKRNEIL
-256 FTARDQAQKG
+256 STARDQAQKG

-299 QATGIDIRVEY
+299 QATGIDIKVEY
-310 GNLSG
+310 GNISG

-339 GMATVIRINFWISD
+339 GMATVIRINFWISE
-353 KTLRVTIHDNGTG
+353 KTLRVSIHDNGIG
-366 SKEIVDGI
+366 SIEIVDGI

-383 SGIGGTI
+383 SDIGGNI

-398 FKIDVEIPLELT
+398 FKIDIEIPLE
-410 IGRD
+410 

>member
-1 MRKTDSTIRFKESLR
+1 M
-16 ISAVVLSIVSHLVSM
+16 
-31 LLLSLYYRNLEIGYH
+31 
-46 FLWQFYA
+46 QF
-53 LAIVSMIVSLMLF
+53 
-66 FIHETSTQIVFLFL
+66 
-80 RYILLFLI
+80 
-88 GYPLG
+88 
-93 NYIGIELILYSSLI
+93 
-107 IEISFYLSFPGNLI
+107 
-121 VQSIIFFLFV
+121 IIFTSFI
-131 LTQGDGSAWQQTID
+131 LTQGDVSAWQQNID
-145 RVSIH
+145 RVSSH
-150 NLIATAIFS
+150 DLLATAVYS
-159 LIIIIISL
+159 LIIILISL
-167 KLKQSAEMSVEKT
+167 MLKHSAEKCTEKT
-180 KRIVHLDSAITQLT
+180 KRIVHLDSAISQLT

-256 FTARDQAQKG
+256 FTSRDQAQKG

-276 LRNEKIVKTYGI
+276 LRNEKVVKAYGI

-294 VSVFQ
+294 VSVFR
-299 QATGIDIRVEY
+299 QATGIDIKVEY

-339 GMATVIRINFWISD
+339 GMATVIRINFWISGE
-353 KTLRVTIHDNGTG
+353 TLRVSIHDNGIG

-383 SGIGGTI
+383 SDIGGQI

-410 IGRD
+410 IG

>member
-1 MRKTDSTIRFKESLR
+1 MKKIVPITRSREALH
-16 ISAVVLSIVSHLVSM
+16 ISASAYSILSHLISI
-31 LLLSLYYRNLEIGYH
+31 LLFSLYYRNLELGYH

-53 LAIVSMIVSLMLF
+53 LILVSMIVSLILF
-66 FIHETSTQIVFLFL
+66 FIHETSTRIIFLFL
-80 RYILLFLI
+80 HYTLLFLI

-93 NYIGIELILYSSLI
+93 SYIGIELILYTSLI

-121 VQSIIFFLFV
+121 VQSIIFFLFI
-131 LTQGDGSAWQQTID
+131 LSQGGGSAWQRTID

-150 NLIATAIFS
+150 DLISTAVIS
-159 LIIIIISL
+159 LIMIVISMML
-167 KLKQSAEMSVEKT
+167 KKSSENCNEKT

-233 IIMMMEAAAL
+233 IIMMMEAASL
-243 LPNEKKTKRNEIL
+243 LPDKKKAKRNEIL
-256 FTARDQAQKG
+256 FTARGQAQKG
-266 LAETRAALRH
+266 LEETRAALRH

-294 VSVFQ
+294 ISVFQ
-299 QATGIDIRVEY
+299 EATGIDIKVEY

-339 GMATVIRINFWISD
+339 GMATVIRINFWISG
-353 KTLRVTIHDNGTG
+353 KTLRVSIHDNGIG

-383 SGIGGTI
+383 SDIGGTI

-398 FKIDVEIPLELT
+398 FKIDVEIPLE
-410 IGRD
+410 

>member
-1 MRKTDSTIRFKESLR
+1 LKKIFIFNRINQPLK
-16 ISAVVLSIVSHLVSM
+16 ISAFTISIASHLISII
-31 LLLSLYYRNLEIGYH
+31 LFSLYYKNLEIGYY
-46 FLWQFYA
+46 FLWQFYTFA
-53 LAIVSMIVSLMLF
+53 TISLTLSLILF
-66 FIHETSTQIVFLFL
+66 LIHETSTIIIFIFL
-80 RYILLFLI
+80 RYLLLFLI

-107 IEISFYLSFPGNLI
+107 IETSFYLLSPGNII
-121 VQSIIFFLFV
+121 VQSIIFLLFM
-131 LTQGDGSAWQQTID
+131 LSQGEVSAWQKNVE

-150 NLIATAIFS
+150 DLTAAAMYS
-159 LIIIIISL
+159 LIIITISL
-167 KLKQSAEMSVEKT
+167 MLKKSSEKCTDKT
-180 KRIVHLDSAITQLT
+180 KRIIHLDSAITQLT

-233 IIMMMEAAAL
+233 IIMMMEAASL
-243 LPNEKKTKRNEIL
+243 LSDENKIKRNEIL
-256 FTARDQAQKG
+256 FTARNQAQKG
-266 LAETRAALRH
+266 LEETRAALRH
-276 LRNEKIVKTYGI
+276 LRNETIVKTYGI

-299 QATGIDIRVEY
+299 QATGIDIKVEY

-339 GMATVIRINFWISD
+339 GMATIIRINFWITN
-353 KTLRVTIHDNGTG
+353 KTLRVSIHDNGIG

-383 SGIGGTI
+383 HDIGGEI
-390 DIRNVDDG
+390 AIGNVEDG
-398 FKIDVEIPLELT
+398 FKIDIEIPLE
-410 IGRD
+410 

>member
-1 MRKTDSTIRFKESLR
+1 MKKIFAFNRFKQPLR
-16 ISAVVLSIVSHLVSM
+16 ISAVVFSTLSHLISI
-31 LLLSLYYRNLEIGYH
+31 LLFSLYYTNLEVGYH
-46 FLWQFYA
+46 FLGQFYA
-53 LAIVSMIVSLMLF
+53 LVLFSLIFSLMLF
-66 FIHETSTQIVFLFL
+66 FIHETRTQLIILFL
-80 RYILLFLI
+80 RYLLLFLI

-93 NYIGIELILYSSLI
+93 NYIGIELILYSSLV

-121 VQSIIFFLFV
+121 VQSIIFFLFI
-131 LTQGDGSAWQQTID
+131 LTQGDVSAWQLNIS

-150 NLIATAIFS
+150 DLIATTVYS
-159 LIIIIISL
+159 LTIITVSL
-167 KLKQSAEMSVEKT
+167 MFKQSTTKGIEKT
-180 KRIVHLDSAITQLT
+180 KRIIHLDSAITQLT

-201 SYVKTLEIQ
+201 SYVKTLEMQ

-256 FTARDQAQKG
+256 LTARNQAQKG
-266 LAETRAALRH
+266 LSETRAALRL
-276 LRNEKIVKTYGI
+276 LRNERIVKTYGT
-288 NMIEEL
+288 NMIKEL

-299 QATGIDIRVEY
+299 EATGIEIQVEY
-310 GNLSG
+310 GNLAG

-339 GMATVIRINFWISD
+339 GMATVIRINFWISG
-353 KTLRVTIHDNGTG
+353 KKLRVSIHDNGIG

-383 SGIGGTI
+383 SDIGGTI

-398 FKIDVEIPLELT
+398 FKIDVEIPLE
-410 IGRD
+410 